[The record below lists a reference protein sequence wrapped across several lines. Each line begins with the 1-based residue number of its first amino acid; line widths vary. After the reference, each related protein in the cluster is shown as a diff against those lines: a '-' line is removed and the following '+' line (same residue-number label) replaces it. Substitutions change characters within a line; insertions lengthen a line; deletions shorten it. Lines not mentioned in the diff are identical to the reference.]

1 MTDPVLKI
9 GECYRRF
16 TPRECV
22 RIQSFPG
29 SYQLNSVS
37 ETRQYKAI
45 GNAVSPVLMWN
56 IANSLVK
63 IMKKKSDYCTH
74 IYQCNNAVLN
84 NLKQ

>member
-9 GECYRRF
+9 GERYRRF

-22 RIQSFPG
+22 RIQSFPD

-56 IANSLVK
+56 IAKSLTELIKVNEIVNPIIK
-63 IMKKKSDYCTH
+63 IA
-74 IYQCNNAVLN
+74 I
-84 NLKQ
+84 